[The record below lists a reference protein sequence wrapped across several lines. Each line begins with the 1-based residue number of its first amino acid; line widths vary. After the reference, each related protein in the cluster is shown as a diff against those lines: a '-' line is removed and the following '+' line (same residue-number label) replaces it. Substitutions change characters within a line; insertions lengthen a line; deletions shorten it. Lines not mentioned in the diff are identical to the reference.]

1 MGFGSTGNRMSKT
14 KQSLAHCG
22 VRGAWGF
29 PPAPPLALADELLK
43 QFKMLLRT
51 QVDPEWLMPDA
62 GVVCHPT
69 APVLG
74 LLP

>member
-1 MGFGSTGNRMSKT
+1 
-14 KQSLAHCG
+14 
-22 VRGAWGF
+22 
-29 PPAPPLALADELLK
+29 
-43 QFKMLLRT
+43 MLLRM